1 MAYSAWQATTSY
13 AVGAVVR
20 PTTQQ
25 GTGLVFRCS
34 VAGTSGSTEPG
45 WATLANNTV
54 VDGTVTWLAVGA
66 VAPEL
71 SDLSPTSIIDLY
83 ELETFASLHGV
94 NSTYRF
100 HAGLTLKTPNT
111 GVTWNG
117 NQYTRYPIEVEGFE
131 YRGDGQLPR
140 PKVRVSNL
148 FSLLSLLM
156 IEINADNPG
165 NDLCG
170 AKLTRIR
177 TLARYLDGVNFPG
190 NTNPYGTPDPTAEA
204 PREIYYVDRKVLEN
218 RNIVEFELV
227 SAFDLAG
234 VRAPKRQCIANI
246 CQWTYRRWDSATN
259 SFKYDDVVGCPWE
272 TEQSG
277 KYFNINDSNVNP
289 DGSPVTADQDVCGKR
304 LSSCEKRFDPNSDV
318 GVPFGSF
325 PSIGTYIG

>member
-1 MAYSAWQATTSY
+1 MAYTAWQASTSY

-20 PTTQQ
+20 PTSQQ
-25 GTGLVFRCS
+25 GTGLVFRCTT
-34 VAGTSGSTEPG
+34 AGTSGGSEPF
-45 WATLANNTV
+45 WATIGSQEVNDNTV
-54 VDGTVTWLAVGA
+54 VWLSVSA

-71 SDLSPTSIIDLY
+71 SELSPTAIIDLY
-83 ELETFASLHGV
+83 ELETFAALHGADDI
-94 NSTYRF
+94 YRF

-131 YRGDGQLPR
+131 YLGNGQLPR
-140 PKVRVSNL
+140 PRVRVSNL
-148 FSLLSLLM
+148 FSLLSLIM
-156 IEINADNPG
+156 IEINAVNPG

-177 TLARYLDGVNFPG
+177 TLARYLDAVNFPG

-204 PREIYYVDRKVLEN
+204 PREIFYVDRKVTEN
-218 RNIVEFELV
+218 RDVVEFELV

-246 CQWTYRRWDSATN
+246 CQWKYRS
-259 SFKYDDVVGCPWE
+259 
-272 TEQSG
+272 TECGYTGSN
-277 KYFNINDSNVNP
+277 YFDINDE
-289 DGSPVTADQDVCGKR
+289 PVATLAEDVCGKR
-304 LSSCEKRFDPNSDV
+304 LSSCEKRFDPNADT

-325 PSIGTYIG
+325 PSLGTFIG

>member
-1 MAYSAWQATTSY
+1 MAYTAWQASTSY

-20 PTTQQ
+20 PTSQQ
-25 GTGLVFRCS
+25 GTGLVFRCTT
-34 VAGTSGSTEPG
+34 AGTSDSSEPL
-45 WATLANNTV
+45 WATIGSQEVNDNTV
-54 VDGTVTWLAVGA
+54 VWLSVSA

-71 SDLSPTSIIDLY
+71 SELAPTAIIDLY
-83 ELETFASLHGV
+83 ELETFAALHGADAI
-94 NSTYRF
+94 YRF

-131 YRGDGQLPR
+131 YLGNGQLPR

-148 FSLLSLLM
+148 FSLLSLIM
-156 IEINADNPG
+156 IEINATSSG

-177 TLARYLDGVNFPG
+177 TMARYLDAVNFPG

-204 PREIYYVDRKVLEN
+204 PREIFYVDRKVTEN
-218 RNIVEFELV
+218 RDVVEFELV

-246 CQWTYRRWDSATN
+246 CQWKYRSTECGYTGSNYFDVNDNPVATLA
-259 SFKYDDVVGCPWE
+259 E
-272 TEQSG
+272 
-277 KYFNINDSNVNP
+277 
-289 DGSPVTADQDVCGKR
+289 DVCGKR
-304 LSSCEKRFDPNSDV
+304 LGSCELRFDPNADA

-325 PSIGTYIG
+325 PSIGTYVG

>member
-1 MAYSAWQATTSY
+1 MTYSAWQASTAY
-13 AVGAVVR
+13 ALGAVVR

-25 GTGLVFRCS
+25 GTGLVFRCAI
-34 VAGTSGSTEPG
+34 AGTTSGTEPS
-45 WATLANNTV
+45 WLTLLNNTV
-54 VDGTVTWLAVGA
+54 LDGTVTWLAVSA
-66 VAPEL
+66 IAPEL
-71 SDLSPTSIIDLY
+71 GESSPTAIIDLY
-83 ELETFASLHGV
+83 ELEIFAALHGANDV
-94 NSTYRF
+94 YRF

-140 PKVRVSNL
+140 PKIRVSNL
-148 FSLLSLLM
+148 FSFLSLLM
-156 IEINADNPG
+156 IEINVDNPG

-177 TLARYLDGVNFPG
+177 TLARYLDAVNFPG

-218 RNIVEFELV
+218 RNVVEFELV

-246 CQWTYRRWDSATN
+246 CQWIYRGAECGYTGSNYFDVNDNPVATL
-259 SFKYDDVVGCPWE
+259 
-272 TEQSG
+272 
-277 KYFNINDSNVNP
+277 
-289 DGSPVTADQDVCGKR
+289 AQDACGKR
-304 LSSCEKRFDPNSDV
+304 LGSCEKRFDPNADA

>member
-54 VDGTVTWLAVGA
+54 VDGTITWLAVGA

-71 SDLSPTSIIDLY
+71 SELSPTAIIDLY

-111 GVTWNG
+111 GVTWNS

-140 PKVRVSNL
+140 PKIRVSNL

-246 CQWTYRRWDSATN
+246 CQWVYRSAECGYTGSN
-259 SFKYDDVVGCPWE
+259 YFDVNDNPVG
-272 TEQSG
+272 TL
-277 KYFNINDSNVNP
+277 
-289 DGSPVTADQDVCGKR
+289 AQDVCGKR
-304 LSSCEKRFDPNSDV
+304 LSSCEKRFDPNADA

>member
-1 MAYSAWQATTSY
+1 MAYTAWQASTSY

-20 PTTQQ
+20 PTSQQ
-25 GTGLVFRCS
+25 GTGLVFRCTT
-34 VAGTSGSTEPG
+34 AGTSDSSEPL
-45 WATLANNTV
+45 WATIGSQEVNDNTV
-54 VDGTVTWLAVGA
+54 VWLSVSA

-71 SDLSPTSIIDLY
+71 SELAPTAIIDLY
-83 ELETFASLHGV
+83 ELETFAALHGADAI
-94 NSTYRF
+94 YRF

-131 YRGDGQLPR
+131 YLGNGQLPR

-148 FSLLSLLM
+148 FSLLSLIM
-156 IEINADNPG
+156 IEINATSSG

-177 TLARYLDGVNFPG
+177 TMARYLDAVNFPG

-204 PREIYYVDRKVLEN
+204 PREIFYVDRKVTEN
-218 RNIVEFELV
+218 RDVVEFELV

-246 CQWTYRRWDSATN
+246 CQWQYRSTECGYTGSNYFDVNDNPVATLA
-259 SFKYDDVVGCPWE
+259 E
-272 TEQSG
+272 
-277 KYFNINDSNVNP
+277 
-289 DGSPVTADQDVCGKR
+289 DVCGKR
-304 LSSCEKRFDPNSDV
+304 LGSCELRFDPNADA

-325 PSIGTYIG
+325 PSIGTYVG